1 MNSPRSKLR
10 GITSASLRYADNKE
24 FFLFVTHP
32 TLQGAGNSKLN
43 KMLFRFIESVKK
55 QHETNIFGKD

>member
-24 FFLFVTHP
+24 CFYILSHP
-32 TLQGAGNSKLN
+32 RSNKL
-43 KMLFRFIESVKK
+43 RGIPS
-55 QHETNIFGKD
+55 

>member
-32 TLQGAGNSKLN
+32 TLQGAGNSKIKINQLQ
-43 KMLFRFIESVKK
+43 KYFL
-55 QHETNIFGKD
+55 